1 MLKLENI
8 SIERSDFEITA
19 DIVFNAGSTTAL
31 MGPSGSGKST
41 LLLAIAGFVSLTSG
55 RIQYMDKD
63 ITEAPPQQR
72 PVEILFQESNLFPH
86 LTVEQNL
93 SLVFS
98 KRMRPDREEKE
109 KIENVLEKVG
119 LLNRHRCKPGQ
130 LSGGQI
136 ARAALARLL
145 LGDRPIAL
153 LDEPFSSLGPSLRA
167 EMIDLTKNSLA
178 HGNRS
183 LILVTHDPYD
193 ALRLNCD
200 LIFVTEGKLTAP
212 KNAKAVLSQPGS
224 ALLDYLEPS
233 KKKTIVSHVVV

>member
-1 MLKLENI
+1 MLILENI
-8 SIERSDFEITA
+8 SVERSDLKIAA
-19 DIVFNAGSTTAL
+19 DITFNAGSTTAL

-41 LLLAIAGFVSLTSG
+41 LLLAIAGIVSPTSG
-55 RIQYMDKD
+55 RILYMGKD
-63 ITEAPPQQR
+63 ITEAPPQKR
-72 PVEILFQESNLFPH
+72 PFEILFQDSNLFPH

-98 KRMRPDREEKE
+98 TRMRPDREEKE
-109 KIENVLEKVG
+109 KIENILEKVG
-119 LLNRHRCKPGQ
+119 LSNRNRCKPGQ

-167 EMIDLTKNSLA
+167 EMIDLTKKLLA
-178 HGNRS
+178 HGNRA

-193 ALRLNCD
+193 ALLLNCD
-200 LIFVTEGKLTAP
+200 LVFVTEGKLSAP
-212 KNAKAVLSQPGS
+212 KNAKAVLSQPGN
-224 ALLDYLEPS
+224 ALRNYLEPS
-233 KKKTIVSHVVV
+233 KK